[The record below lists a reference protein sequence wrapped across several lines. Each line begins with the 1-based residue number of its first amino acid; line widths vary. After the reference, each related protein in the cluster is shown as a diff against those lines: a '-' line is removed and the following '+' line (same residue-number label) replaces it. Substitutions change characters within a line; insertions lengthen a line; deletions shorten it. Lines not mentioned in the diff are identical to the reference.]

1 MNDESLLPIHSPQ
14 LAKHFI
20 WEMDRLWDTAE
31 LGITPNLRRKP
42 DRQMIRCG
50 GSRTQTTLGSKIPET
65 TLKPRRSQHKPSFS
79 TRICLPH
86 ILTTIS
92 TERNLPS
99 AVEAAH
105 RST

>member
-14 LAKHFI
+14 LAKHFTR
-20 WEMDRLWDTAE
+20 EMDRLWDTAE

>member
-42 DRQMIRCG
+42 ERQKIRYG
-50 GSRTQTTLGSKIPET
+50 GSREQTKLGSKIPET
-65 TLKPRRSQHKPSFS
+65 ILKPRRSHHKPSFS
-79 TRICLPH
+79 TRSCLPH

-92 TERNLPS
+92 TERNLLS
-99 AVEAAH
+99 ALAAAH